1 MGIADDG
8 FYREHCVIVDMD
20 QEKKVEWKKG
30 SEEVEGQEKGKTEA
44 ESGLRSQLP
53 ELVCV
58 EYPGIVNNTGKM
70 IETLGGLE
78 TLAQVMEEPNRRL
91 ELRFRPDDVFCKP
104 ACGERSPASS
114 LLLRVK
120 KKKLKAGRE
129 GKGKPAVKFETS
141 IEGVVPTTYRFGSLC
156 DFQYLCMERKDDEF
170 KSLYPQG
177 YFGKSGLVSSSW
189 IETPDVPLFLPPAA
203 FSRMDLAQEYQYR
216 RETTAPTLST
226 PDNIIGRTRLR
237 RSHHAIFVTYDV
249 DKVPDKPRDVALKQI
264 KLKFIDRD
272 RLKLILPAL
281 SYYFT
286 TGPWRNQWIRFGF
299 DPRIEASAALHQTL
313 DYRVRQ
319 QGGARSQ
326 VAAKRNYANYLLPYK
341 AMNWS
346 KPRTSLISK
355 TSFAD
360 QEEVA
365 NERGNEGVE
374 EQMKREDVY
383 LFREGRVPPSRQMF
397 YQYGDL
403 QLDEAKEIL
412 ANSASEVC
420 NEKSGW
426 FVQGTEDRLR
436 EALTESINRQLSKQR
451 EEEMVEED
459 KD

>member
-1 MGIADDG
+1 M
-8 FYREHCVIVDMD
+8 
-20 QEKKVEWKKG
+20 
-30 SEEVEGQEKGKTEA
+30 
-44 ESGLRSQLP
+44 
-53 ELVCV
+53 
-58 EYPGIVNNTGKM
+58 
-70 IETLGGLE
+70 
-78 TLAQVMEEPNRRL
+78 
-91 ELRFRPDDVFCKP
+91 
-104 ACGERSPASS
+104 
-114 LLLRVK
+114 
-120 KKKLKAGRE
+120 
-129 GKGKPAVKFETS
+129 
-141 IEGVVPTTYRFGSLC
+141 
-156 DFQYLCMERKDDEF
+156 
-170 KSLYPQG
+170 

-189 IETPDVPLFLPPAA
+189 IETPDAPLFLPPAA
-203 FSRMDLAQEYQYR
+203 FSRMDLAQEYQYRFLSQHLIPTIPLNLPYLR

-264 KLKFIDRD
+264 KLKFIDRERLEQVRAKFEERPVWSKNALTALTGIPPD

-403 QLDEAKEIL
+403 QLDEAKVT
-412 ANSASEVC
+412 SS
-420 NEKSGW
+420 
-426 FVQGTEDRLR
+426 
-436 EALTESINRQLSKQR
+436 LSLPL
-451 EEEMVEED
+451 
-459 KD
+459 

>member
-1 MGIADDG
+1 MLT
-8 FYREHCVIVDMD
+8 RE
-20 QEKKVEWKKG
+20 
-30 SEEVEGQEKGKTEA
+30 S
-44 ESGLRSQLP
+44 S
-53 ELVCV
+53 
-58 EYPGIVNNTGKM
+58 TGGM
-70 IETLGGLE
+70 ILG
-78 TLAQVMEEPNRRL
+78 
-91 ELRFRPDDVFCKP
+91 C
-104 ACGERSPASS
+104 
-114 LLLRVK
+114 
-120 KKKLKAGRE
+120 
-129 GKGKPAVKFETS
+129 
-141 IEGVVPTTYRFGSLC
+141 
-156 DFQYLCMERKDDEF
+156 
-170 KSLYPQG
+170 
-177 YFGKSGLVSSSW
+177 
-189 IETPDVPLFLPPAA
+189 PP
-203 FSRMDLAQEYQYR
+203 
-216 RETTAPTLST
+216 
-226 PDNIIGRTRLR
+226 
-237 RSHHAIFVTYDV
+237 
-249 DKVPDKPRDVALKQI
+249 
-264 KLKFIDRD
+264 D

-365 NERGNEGVE
+365 NERGNEGAE

-403 QLDEAKEIL
+403 QLDEAKVTSSLSLPLYFLFFQEIL

-426 FVQGTEDRLR
+426 FVQGTEDRF
-436 EALTESINRQLSKQR
+436 
-451 EEEMVEED
+451 MMFP
-459 KD
+459 

>member
-1 MGIADDG
+1 M
-8 FYREHCVIVDMD
+8 
-20 QEKKVEWKKG
+20 
-30 SEEVEGQEKGKTEA
+30 
-44 ESGLRSQLP
+44 
-53 ELVCV
+53 
-58 EYPGIVNNTGKM
+58 
-70 IETLGGLE
+70 
-78 TLAQVMEEPNRRL
+78 
-91 ELRFRPDDVFCKP
+91 
-104 ACGERSPASS
+104 
-114 LLLRVK
+114 
-120 KKKLKAGRE
+120 
-129 GKGKPAVKFETS
+129 
-141 IEGVVPTTYRFGSLC
+141 
-156 DFQYLCMERKDDEF
+156 
-170 KSLYPQG
+170 

-189 IETPDVPLFLPPAA
+189 IETPDAPLFLPPAA
-203 FSRMDLAQEYQYR
+203 FSRMDLAQEYQYRFISQHLIPTIPLNLRYLR

-264 KLKFIDRD
+264 KLKFIDRERLEQVRAKFEERPVWSKNALTALTGIPPD

-403 QLDEAKEIL
+403 QLDEAQVTSSLSLPLYFLFFQEIL